1 MNTPDIL
8 FDHLRVVVTNETA
21 FVALLNKYP
30 KITQDLIS
38 GRDNQDCECNSRV
51 SKFLIEEYESNNE
64 AKEFL
69 DKVVLSDEIIQ
80 AATIW
85 ENREKEFR
93 QKTFD
98 FYGKVYK
105 VGLSDEDWLN
115 FFKMIQNQRI
125 QYNSFSIVQKDEH
138 LEVRFL

>member
-8 FDHLRVVVTNETA
+8 FKHLRVVVTNETA

-64 AKEFL
+64 SKEFL

-85 ENREKEFR
+85 ENREKDFR

-105 VGLSDEDWLN
+105 VGLSGEDWLN
-115 FFKMIQNQRI
+115 FFKFR
-125 QYNSFSIVQKDEH
+125 Y
-138 LEVRFL
+138 